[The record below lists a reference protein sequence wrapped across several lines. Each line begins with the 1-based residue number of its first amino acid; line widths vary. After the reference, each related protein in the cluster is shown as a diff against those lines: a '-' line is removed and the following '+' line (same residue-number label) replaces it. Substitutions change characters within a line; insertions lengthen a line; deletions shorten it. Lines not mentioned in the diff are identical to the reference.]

1 MSPRLLLFL
10 LLSGLLIFGAVYLL
24 EPAPGYMDADY
35 YALDGLR
42 IAKGETGEPF
52 LWHYLDDPAGI
63 PHPAFS
69 YWMPLPAWIAALGAA
84 LTPFEGDAAAR
95 LPFFLLSAA
104 VPPLTAA
111 LGYALTRR
119 RSAAL
124 LSGIF
129 ALLPA
134 FYLPF
139 LPTSDSFAP
148 LALLGALLFLL
159 IASLS
164 PHLPTP
170 SSPHPPTSS
179 PPHLIT
185 SSPPPPP
192 TSSPSHPVTQSP
204 SRPVTPSSPHLITSS
219 SHHLLILPL
228 SLLTGLLY
236 LTRAEGL
243 LWLLPAAFVLWRL
256 RLPRRGWMIFTGGFL
271 LLALPWVLRNLA
283 VFGTP
288 GAPVGLRPLWL
299 TTYDELYIYPASRLT
314 PAHLLAAGWE
324 SILRA
329 RLWAL
334 GQNLQTALAVQG
346 EIFLFPL
353 IMAGAWRLRRSLTV
367 QTGAL
372 AWGLLF
378 LAMTFPFPF
387 AGARGGFF
395 HAGAALQ
402 PLWWALAPEGL
413 RAFTDWGA
421 RRRGWQPVR
430 AYRVFA
436 GGLAGLAFALSAFIL
451 WSRVIGAGSL
461 PPAWGRSAAHY
472 RRVEARLQAQGALP
486 GERVLVNNPPGYVLA
501 SGRPALAIPCGDS
514 RALLEVAR
522 RYDARYLILEP
533 NYRGGPLDSLYRSPP
548 PFLRPL
554 FTLDDTLIFAISP

>member
-1 MSPRLLLFL
+1 MRSLDRWLLFL
-10 LLSGLLIFGAVYLL
+10 TGLLVFGAVYLL

-52 LWHYLDDPAGI
+52 LWHYLDDPDGI

-69 YWMPLPAWIAALGAA
+69 YWMPLPAWIAALGAV
-84 LTPFEGDAAAR
+84 LTPFDGDAAAR
-95 LPFFLLSAA
+95 LPFFLLSVT

-148 LALLGALLFLL
+148 LALFGALLFLL

-164 PHLPTP
+164 PHPLT
-170 SSPHPPTSS
+170 SSSHHPIIPS
-179 PPHLIT
+179 PPHLI
-185 SSPPPPP
+185 
-192 TSSPSHPVTQSP
+192 
-204 SRPVTPSSPHLITSS
+204 ISS
-219 SHHLLILPL
+219 SHHLLILILPL

-256 RLPRRGWMIFTGGFL
+256 RLPPRGWMIFTGGFL

-288 GAPVGLRPLWL
+288 GSPVGLRPLWL
-299 TTYDELYIYPASRLT
+299 TTYDELYTYPASQLT

-353 IMAGAWRLRRSLTV
+353 ILAGAWRLRRSLAV

-395 HAGAALQ
+395 HAGAVLQ

-430 AYRVFA
+430 AYRIFA

-451 WSRVIGAGSL
+451 WSRVIGADG
-461 PPAWGRSAAHY
+461 PPLAWGRSAAHY

-501 SGRPALAIPCGDS
+501 SGRPALAIPYGDS
-514 RALLEVAR
+514 RTLLEVAR
-522 RYDARYLILEP
+522 RYDVRYLILEP

-548 PFLRPL
+548 PFLHPL